1 MVLDMRMIKK
11 YKCSGSLIPLK
22 QSPIGFF
29 TAWSSKVGNFSLQD
43 HVRTDA
49 FEKMHKLKFLQFN
62 KVKVNGSYK
71 NFPKGLRWLCWS
83 GFPEECI
90 PNEFPMGNVVSID
103 MRYSCL
109 KQLWNGYKVI
119 NFLSSSVGC
128 QKLTRVEPL
137 HQFISLLNWPNLL
150 KWASYPV
157 YITYTTT
164 FIKQMT

>member
-1 MVLDMRMIKK
+1 MVLDMRMIP
-11 YKCSGSLIPLK
+11 LIPLR

-29 TAWSSKVGNFSLQD
+29 TAWSSKLGNFSLQD

-62 KVKVNGSYK
+62 KVQVNGSYK

-103 MRYSCL
+103 MRYSSL

-119 NFLSSSVGC
+119 NCLYIHFLWSSLGC
-128 QKLTRVEPL
+128 QKGGLGGLT
-137 HQFISLLNWPNLL
+137 L
-150 KWASYPV
+150 KWVESLHHFGLHKPLIELA
-157 YITYTTT
+157 
-164 FIKQMT
+164 